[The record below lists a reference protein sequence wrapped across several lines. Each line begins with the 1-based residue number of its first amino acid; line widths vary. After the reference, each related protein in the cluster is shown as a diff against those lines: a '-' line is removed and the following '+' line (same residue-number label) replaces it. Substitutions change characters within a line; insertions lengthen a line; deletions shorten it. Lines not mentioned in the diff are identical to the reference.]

1 MTEGRRMGRRL
12 PVSVRIFI
20 APVMVMAV
28 LVALAVMAFIAS
40 GQQRERFDR
49 VVNIGNRKVVMAQ
62 EAVQTLNE
70 AHGALAL
77 ALALTESGLEEAQ
90 IEPHRQRAVNG
101 GPAVDDLMARFLE
114 TFDADEQEIA
124 IIKNVRA
131 ALPAY
136 GEAAASLVDL
146 SKVSRMLAIP
156 YLAEADTH
164 YRTIYDGLTALI
176 ELEERDAAATYDGAV
191 ATAKTQQKWFLG
203 IALAALVV
211 SLAVTAL
218 ISRGVTRP
226 LENAI
231 QRLTGSADVL
241 ARSSERVAEASGDL
255 ARNAAEQAA
264 GVEETSSIIEE
275 IASQTRLNA
284 DSAAQADGSRRD
296 VARVLG
302 QARGFMDTLTGAMDE
317 ITRKSDETHK
327 IVNTIDEI
335 AFQTNLLALNAAVEA
350 ARAGEAGSGF
360 AVVAGEVRNLAM
372 RAAESARNSASLI
385 QAIDGDIKE
394 VADLTAT
401 ANTAFAE
408 AQTSSSQV
416 GDLISDIATSSA
428 EQARGID
435 QVNAAVADMDKAT
448 QRNAAHSDAASSAAD
463 AMRDQAGRMKDVV
476 GDLVGLVR
484 GKKR

>member
-1 MTEGRRMGRRL
+1 MRRSL
-12 PVSVRIFI
+12 PVSVKIFI

-28 LVALAVMAFIAS
+28 LGALAVMTFIAS
-40 GQQRERFDR
+40 GQQRARFDR
-49 VVNIGNRKVVMAQ
+49 VVNIGNRKVAMAQ

-70 AHGALAL
+70 AHGALAI

-90 IEPHRQRAVNG
+90 IERHRQEAVNG
-101 GPAVDDLMARFLE
+101 SPAVDRLMARFLE
-114 TFDADEQEIA
+114 TFDADEKETD
-124 IIKNVRA
+124 IIKTIRA
-131 ALPAY
+131 TLPAY

-156 YLAEADTH
+156 YMAEADTH

-176 ELEERDAAATYDGAV
+176 ELEEKDAAETYDQAA

-203 IALAALVV
+203 IALAALILA
-211 SLAVTAL
+211 LAVTAL
-218 ISRGVTRP
+218 ISRGITRP
-226 LENAI
+226 LENVI
-231 QRLTGSADVL
+231 QRLTGSANVL
-241 ARSSERVAEASGDL
+241 AESSERVAGASGDL

-275 IASQTRLNA
+275 ISSQTRLNA
-284 DSAAQADGSRRD
+284 DSAARADGSRRE
-296 VARVLG
+296 VAKVLKK
-302 QARGFMDTLTGAMDE
+302 ARGFMDTLTGAMEE

-327 IVNTIDEI
+327 IVKTIDEI

-360 AVVAGEVRNLAM
+360 AVVAGEVRNLAR

-385 QAIDGDIKE
+385 QAIDGKIKD

-401 ANTAFAE
+401 TNTAFAE
-408 AQTSSSQV
+408 AQNSSSQV
-416 GDLISDIATSSA
+416 GDLISDIAASSG

-435 QVNAAVADMDKAT
+435 QVNIAVAEMDKAT
-448 QRNAAHSDAASSAAD
+448 QRNAAHSDAAASAAD
-463 AMRDQAGRMKDVV
+463 AMKDQADRMKDVV

-484 GKKR
+484 GGRR